1 MPSDHD
7 TVPSDGTDPAG
18 DAPPPAEPPLQLAA
32 VTLERDR
39 RTILAGVTWQVH
51 ADERWV
57 VLGRNGSGKTSLV
70 RIASLY
76 LHPTSGTVRVLGESL
91 GRTDV
96 RRLRRRVGVMSAAMA
111 DLMRPQLIAADV
123 VMTARYAALEPWWHE
138 YDDEDRRRAR
148 DLLERVGAEHVA
160 DQAFG
165 TLSSGERQRVLLA
178 RTLMTDPGLLLFDE
192 PMAAL
197 DLGAREELVTSL
209 GELASDPATAPLV
222 LVTHHLEEVPPGFT
236 HALLLADGRVQ
247 AAGPLEETLTDESLS
262 DCFGVDVHLSRHGD
276 RYRAVASRR
285 DEPLR
290 PPPPTP
296 GRGAEG
302 ATG

>member
-1 MPSDHD
+1 MPADHD
-7 TVPSDGTDPAG
+7 TVAPDDDAG
-18 DAPPPAEPPLQLAA
+18 VPPPAEPALELGA
-32 VTLERDR
+32 VTLERDGR
-39 RTILAGVTWQVH
+39 RILGGVSWQVYPG
-51 ADERWV
+51 ERWV

-76 LHPTSGTVRVLGESL
+76 LHPTSGTVRVLGHSL

-96 RRLRRRVGVMSAAMA
+96 RQLRRRIGVMSAAMA
-111 DLMRPQLIAADV
+111 DLMRPQLVATDV
-123 VMTARYAALEPWWHE
+123 VMTARFAALEPWWHE

-148 DLLERVGAEHVA
+148 QLLERVGAGHVA
-160 DQAFG
+160 DQSFG

-209 GELASDPATAPLV
+209 GELATDTATAPIV

-247 AAGPLEETLTDESLS
+247 AAGPLAETLTDATLS
-262 DCFGVDVHLSRHGD
+262 ACFDVDVQLSRHGD

-285 DEPLR
+285 AEGLR
-290 PPPPTP
+290 PPLPTP
-296 GRGAEG
+296 GPAAEAASG
-302 ATG
+302 